1 MGSVNYGELAKT
13 TGKAF
18 ESLPVG
24 TYNVEVTGAEVKT
37 AKSGNTYYHLELTVE
52 DGPAKGKKV
61 WTNVTLNGE
70 NPGTFFGQLRS
81 LGLDAAHFAQ
91 FPEIDEDDTEGHAAV
106 HDVTAAALIG
116 KRAIAPVKQGKP
128 YEGQPRTEVGFF
140 KSQTS
145 AASNSSVPT
154 IPGTA
159 PTAPIAPTA
168 PAVPTV
174 PVVPAAPVVAATPP
188 VAVPAAPVV
197 EAAPPAPVVEAAPVA
212 AAPPGL
218 PPGLEG

>member
-52 DGPAKGKKV
+52 DGPSKGKKV

-140 KSQTS
+140 KPQTA

-159 PTAPIAPTA
+159 PAAPTT

-174 PVVPAAPVVAATPP
+174 PVVPAAPVVAATP
-188 VAVPAAPVV
+188 PVV